1 MNLDMGVMLHTGD
14 MPYDDIIRFAQEAES
29 LGYHG
34 FWLTEESGKEAFSL
48 LGVLARETKRINL
61 CTGIV
66 NFYSRSPTTLAMA
79 ARSLHELSGG
89 RFGPFGMGTGGI
101 GFMERG
107 HGIQLDRPVGRARE
121 TIEIVRGLLSEKR
134 FSYPQGKWFKPHDFG
149 LREGPIDK
157 KIPIWLAALGPQM
170 AEMAGKVA
178 DGMISNWLIP
188 ESLAIYRGQIA
199 KGAEF
204 AKRDPKDITI
214 AALTMVT
221 TDPDNAD
228 SVMAM
233 KRGLA
238 FYCASPHYFPIAD
251 AAGFGDEARHVYDLW
266 QKRDFKGAAA
276 AVSDGFTRK
285 FAVHGGLPTR
295 QEYLKWMKAEG
306 CYPIVYPLP
315 RHTNMVEDHFI
326 AMRNMAEAASW

>member
-1 MNLDMGVMLHTGD
+1 MKLDMGVMLHTGD

-66 NFYSRSPTTLAMA
+66 NFYSRSPTTLAMG
-79 ARSLHELSGG
+79 ARSIHELSGR
-89 RFGPFGMGTGGI
+89 RFGPFGLGTGGI

-121 TIEIVRGLLSEKR
+121 TIEIVRALLSEKR
-134 FSYPQGKWFKPHDFG
+134 ISYPQGKWFKVNDFG

-178 DGMISNWLIP
+178 DGMISNWLVP
-188 ESLAIYRGQIA
+188 ESLEIYRAQIG
-199 KGAEF
+199 KGAAF
-204 AKRDPKDITI
+204 AKRDPKEITI
-214 AALTMVT
+214 SALTMVT

-238 FYCASPHYFPIAD
+238 FYCASPHYHPIAD
-251 AAGFGDEARHVYDLW
+251 AAGFGDEARRIYDLW

-276 AVSDGFTRK
+276 AVSEPFVKK

-295 QEYLKWMKAEG
+295 QAYLKWMKSEG
-306 CYPIVYPLP
+306 CYPIIYPLP
-315 RHTNMVEDHFI
+315 RHSNMVEDHFI
-326 AMRNMAEAASW
+326 AMRNMAEAAEW

>member
-1 MNLDMGVMLHTGD
+1 MKLDMGVMLHTGD
-14 MPYDDIIRFAQEAES
+14 MPYDDIVRFAQEAEV

-79 ARSLHELSGG
+79 ARSIHDLSGG
-89 RFGPFGMGTGGI
+89 RFGPFGLGTGGI

-121 TIEIVRGLLSEKR
+121 TIEIVRGMLTQKR
-134 FSYPQGKWFKPHDFG
+134 FSYPQGKWFKPNDFG

-157 KIPIWLAALGPQM
+157 KIPIWLAALGPM
-170 AEMAGKVA
+170 ISEMAGKVA
-178 DGMISNWLIP
+178 DGMISNWLVP
-188 ESLAIYRGQIA
+188 ESLEIYRGQIA
-199 KGAEF
+199 KGAAF

-214 AALTMVT
+214 SALTMVT
-221 TDPDNAD
+221 TDHENAD

-238 FYCASPHYFPIAD
+238 FYCASPHYHPIAD
-251 AAGFGDEARHVYDLW
+251 AAGFGDEARKVYDIW
-266 QKRDFKGAAA
+266 QTRDFKGAAA
-276 AVSDGFTRK
+276 AVSDAFVRK
-285 FAVHGGLPTR
+285 FSVTGDEEVRRA
-295 QEYLKWMKAEG
+295 YLKWMKAEG
-306 CYPIVYPLP
+306 CYPIIYPLP
-315 RHTNMVEDHFI
+315 RHSNMVEDHFI
-326 AMRNMAEAASW
+326 AMRNMAQAAKW

>member
-14 MPYDDIIRFAQEAES
+14 MPYDDIIRFAKEAES

-66 NFYSRSPTTLAMA
+66 NFYSRSPTTLAMG
-79 ARSLHELSGG
+79 ARSIHELSGG

-121 TIEIVRGLLSEKR
+121 TIEIVRALLSQKR
-134 FSYPQGKWFKPHDFG
+134 ISYPQGKWFKPNDFG

-178 DGMISNWLIP
+178 DGMISNWLVP
-188 ESLAIYRGQIA
+188 ESLEIYRAQIK
-199 KGAEF
+199 KGTDF
-204 AKRDPKDITI
+204 AKRDPKQVTI

-238 FYCASPHYFPIAD
+238 FYCASPHYHPIAD
-251 AAGFGDEARHVYDLW
+251 AAGFGDEARTVYDIW

-276 AVSDGFTRK
+276 AVSDAFTAK
-285 FAVHGGLPTR
+285 FAVHGDRTVR
-295 QEYLKWMKAEG
+295 QAYLKWMKAEG
-306 CYPIVYPLP
+306 CYPIIYPLP
-315 RHTNMVEDHFI
+315 RHANMVEDHFI
-326 AMRNMAEAASW
+326 AMRNMAAAASW